1 MQEIKDFL
9 KKDSAS
15 GILLCGAAVL
25 ALLCANTPLLS
36 TLYAQL
42 LDMPVEVRLGP
53 LFIGKPLLLWINDGL
68 MAVFFF
74 LIGLELKRE
83 VLEGEL
89 SEVRKVILPAVGAL
103 GGMVAPALIYVGV
116 NWDSPETLR
125 GWAIPAA
132 TDIAFAMG
140 VLALLGPRVPLAL
153 KVFLVSLAVFDDVGA
168 IIVIALFYT
177 HDLSVVALVVALSCL
192 IVLYVMNRFMR
203 LSEPVPY
210 MLVGFIMWA
219 AVLKSGVHATLAGI
233 ALAMFIPLRC
243 SKDPDR
249 SPAKELEHDLHPSVS
264 FFILPVFAFA
274 NAGLPLAGL
283 SLDSFMHPVPLG
295 IMLGLLVGKQL
306 GVFGFCW
313 IGVKLGMARLP
324 AGVNWMQL
332 WGVAV
337 LCGVGFTMSL
347 FIGSLAFST
356 ETSAAHVFDERLGIL
371 AGSIISG
378 VLGYLVLKKILP
390 DAPKK

>member
-15 GILLCGAAVL
+15 GILLCVAAML
-25 ALLCANTPLLS
+25 ALFFANTPVLAAIYSQFLEV
-36 TLYAQL
+36 
-42 LDMPVEVRLGP
+42 PVEIRFGP

-89 SEVRKVILPAVGAL
+89 SEVRKIVLPAVGAF
-103 GGMVAPALIYVGV
+103 GGMLVPALIYAAI
-116 NWDSPETLR
+116 NWRSPETLG

-140 VLALLGPRVPLAL
+140 VLALLGKRVPLSL

-168 IIVIALFYT
+168 IVVIAIFYT
-177 HDLSVVALVVALSCL
+177 HDLSLFALTVACSCLVVLF
-192 IVLYVMNRFMR
+192 VMNRM
-203 LSEPVPY
+203 LKISVPVPY

-233 ALAMFIPLRC
+233 VLAMFIPLRC
-243 SKDPDR
+243 PKDPER
-249 SPAKELEHDLHPSVS
+249 SPARELEHDLHPSVS

-274 NAGLPLAGL
+274 NAGLPFEGL
-283 SLDSFMHPVPLG
+283 SMESFTHPVPLG
-295 IMLGLLVGKQL
+295 IMLGLLLGKPL

-313 IGVKLGMARLP
+313 IAAKLRWVVLPTGVS
-324 AGVNWMQL
+324 WIQL
-332 WGVAV
+332 LGVAI

-347 FIGSLAFST
+347 FIGSLAFSST
-356 ETSAAHVFDERLGIL
+356 TAVSHVFDERLGIL
-371 AGSIISG
+371 VGSLLSG
-378 VLGYLVLKKILP
+378 LLGYLLLNVVLP
-390 DAPKK
+390 RRVA